1 MDTFDNF
8 QSEYGGIG
16 DDDTASIISGYT
28 QRTGAGPSKHTLNA
42 ADALDLD
49 ALSIADDHVANRRS
63 GLPNDFAG
71 SLDDDFDVNLE
82 DNGIGVDL
90 PEYACRQV

>member
-8 QSEYGGIG
+8 QSEYGGIN

-28 QRTGAGPSKHTLNA
+28 QRTGIRSSKPGLNA

-63 GLPNDFAG
+63 GLANDIAASIDDEFDG
-71 SLDDDFDVNLE
+71 NLDDGDTS
-82 DNGIGVDL
+82 VDL
-90 PEYACRQV
+90 PEYACR

>member
-16 DDDTASIISGYT
+16 DDDTASVVSGYT
-28 QRTGAGPSKHTLNA
+28 QRTGIRSSKPALNA

-63 GLPNDFAG
+63 RLANDVAA
-71 SLDDDFDVNLE
+71 SLDEDFDVNLD
-82 DNGIGVDL
+82 DNGDLGFDL
-90 PEYACRQV
+90 PEYACR

>member
-8 QSEYGGIG
+8 QSEYGGIN

-28 QRTGAGPSKHTLNA
+28 QRTGIRSSKPALNA

-63 GLPNDFAG
+63 GLANDIAASIDDEFG
-71 SLDDDFDVNLE
+71 GNLDDGDTS
-82 DNGIGVDL
+82 VDL
-90 PEYACRQV
+90 PEYACR